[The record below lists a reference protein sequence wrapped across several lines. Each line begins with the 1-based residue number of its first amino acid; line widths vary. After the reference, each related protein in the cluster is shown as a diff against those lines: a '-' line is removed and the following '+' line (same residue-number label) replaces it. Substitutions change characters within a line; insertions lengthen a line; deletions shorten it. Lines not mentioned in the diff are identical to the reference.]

1 MEYTFEKSENN
12 LIRSKFIIASLVSL
26 KCSID
31 AQASDGRGMLLKNAT
46 SYVTKMQDHDIINGT
61 IMLKFETDS
70 PLLLS
75 FFQFFMKFNF
85 FFKLHK

>member
-12 LIRSKFIIASLVSL
+12 LRRSKFIIASIVSL

-31 AQASDGRGMLLKNAT
+31 AQASDGRRMLLKNMT
-46 SYVTKMQDHDIINGT
+46 SYVTKMQDHDIINGF

-70 PLLLS
+70 PLLLP

>member
-12 LIRSKFIIASLVSL
+12 LVRSKFIIASLVSL

-31 AQASDGRGMLLKNAT
+31 AQASDGCRMLLKNVT
-46 SYVTKMQDHDIINGT
+46 SYVTQIQDRDIINGI
-61 IMLKFETDS
+61 IMLKFETDF

-75 FFQFFMKFNF
+75 FFPFFMKFNF
-85 FFKLHK
+85 FFFF